1 MIGIVLLVFWLSIVP
16 KSDAEIGICY
26 GMIADNLPPPQEVI
40 DLCKQ
45 HNIQRLRL
53 YNPVPQ
59 ALQALQ
65 GSGIEVILGV
75 LNEDI
80 QNIASSQAYADQW
93 VNQNVKAFPN
103 VKFKYITLGN
113 EIDSPVVRPFILP
126 AMQNIYNSVNAR
138 NKKFPPCWILVSSSS
153 YPCLCSFKEDA
164 IPFIKPIID
173 FLVSTNGPACFNI
186 YPYFAYAGD
195 TTNIHLDYA
204 LGTATSP
211 VVIDGPYAYLT
222 LFDAMVDSLYA
233 SFEKLGGGALSI
245 VVTETGWSSEGGLST
260 TVETAA
266 IYNSKL
272 VPHIAGGTP
281 RRPGKPIETYIFAL
295 FDENWERPLIEQHW
309 GVVLIQT
316 APKYP
321 LSFN

>member
-1 MIGIVLLVFWLSIVP
+1 
-16 KSDAEIGICY
+16 
-26 GMIADNLPPPQEVI
+26 MIADNLPPPQEVI

-80 QNIASSQAYADQW
+80 QILHRQSYTDQW

-126 AMQNIYNSVNAR
+126 AMQNIYNSVNALGI
-138 NKKFPPCWILVSSSS
+138 KVSTVLDLSVLGSS
-153 YPCLCSFKEDA
+153 YPPSAGSFKEDA

-186 YPYFAYAGD
+186 YPYFAYMLV
-195 TTNIHLDYA
+195 TTANIHLDYA
-204 LGTATSP
+204 RHGDITC
-211 VVIDGPYAYLT
+211 
-222 LFDAMVDSLYA
+222 
-233 SFEKLGGGALSI
+233 GGALLNCCYR
-245 VVTETGWSSEGGLST
+245 TGWSSEGGLST
-260 TVETAA
+260 TVENAA

-272 VPHIAGGTP
+272 VPRIAGGTP

-295 FDENWERPLIEQHW
+295 FDENQKTPLIEQHW
-309 GVVLIQT
+309 GLFYPNKQ
-316 APKYP
+316 PKYP

>member
-1 MIGIVLLVFWLSIVP
+1 MGRLCDDFTIFIIITLIHIIFLY
-16 KSDAEIGICY
+16 AEIGICY

-126 AMQNIYNSVNAR
+126 AMQNIYNSVNALGI
-138 NKKFPPCWILVSSSS
+138 KVSTVLDLSVLGSS
-153 YPCLCSFKEDA
+153 YPPS
-164 IPFIKPIID
+164 
-173 FLVSTNGPACFNI
+173 
-186 YPYFAYAGD
+186 AG
-195 TTNIHLDYA
+195 
-204 LGTATSP
+204 
-211 VVIDGPYAYLT
+211 
-222 LFDAMVDSLYA
+222 
-233 SFEKLGGGALSI
+233 K
-245 VVTETGWSSEGGLST
+245 
-260 TVETAA
+260 
-266 IYNSKL
+266 
-272 VPHIAGGTP
+272 
-281 RRPGKPIETYIFAL
+281 
-295 FDENWERPLIEQHW
+295 
-309 GVVLIQT
+309 
-316 APKYP
+316 
-321 LSFN
+321 